1 MEWMQR
7 REDLR
12 ERGEKKG
19 KKVYTYM
26 HIHRVD
32 IEGVTE
38 GRKTEGRKH
47 GRTEGRVAECKEGR
61 TLAISF
67 SAWRRQRSEAYLH
80 MWKGGECIYVL
91 FMS

>member
-19 KKVYTYM
+19 KKVYIYM

-47 GRTEGRVAECKEGR
+47 GRTEGRVAE
-61 TLAISF
+61 
-67 SAWRRQRSEAYLH
+67 
-80 MWKGGECIYVL
+80 
-91 FMS
+91 